1 MRSRSWCDMFLGALI
16 AILVTAGCNDDK
28 PTSPVNTAPMGC
40 FSVTPASSTTETD
53 FQVDA
58 SCSTDQQDAV
68 TALEVRWDWESD
80 GTWDTGFSAT
90 KTASHRYAS
99 AGPKTIKI
107 EARDTGGLTVEGT
120 RGVTVSEGPPAGMV
134 WIPAGNVR
142 LGQAG
147 IPDAPVEDFYVG
159 GFYIDVYEVS
169 NAEYM
174 AFIAAGGYLD
184 STYWNPVG
192 WAWKADGSILG
203 PEGWDEDAFHGGG
216 VPGNGQYPVSGV
228 TWWEADAYCRWA
240 GKRLPTE
247 AEWEKAAKGGCET
260 HGDPGQCDD
269 ADTLSYPWGEDISGP
284 RANYWASGDPYEF
297 NGWTTPVGYY
307 DGSNHGGYQTI
318 DSPSPYG
325 LYDVAGNVCEWCST
339 RYVPYPYDPN
349 DGRENPP
356 ALTERPGRVLRGG
369 AWSSRD
375 IRFVLCAGRS
385 DLGPSSRNQTVGF
398 RCAKSD

>member
-1 MRSRSWCDMFLGALI
+1 MFLGALV
-16 AILVTAGCNDDK
+16 AVLVTAGCNGDK
-28 PTSPVNTAPMGC
+28 PTPPVNTAPVGC
-40 FSVTPASSTTETD
+40 FSVTPASGTTETD

-68 TALEVRWDWESD
+68 TALEARWDWEGD
-80 GTWDTGFSAT
+80 GIWDTGFSAA
-90 KTASHRYAS
+90 KAASHRYAS

-107 EARDTGGLTVEGT
+107 EVRDAGGLTAEGT

-134 WIPAGNVR
+134 WIPAGYVR

-147 IPDAPVEDFYVG
+147 IPDAPVQDFHVE

-174 AFIAAGGYLD
+174 VFIAAGGYQD

-192 WAWKADGSILG
+192 WAWKVDGSIVR
-203 PEGWDEDAFHGGG
+203 PEGWDEDTYHGGG

-260 HGDPGQCDD
+260 DGDPGQCDD

-284 RANYWASGDPYEF
+284 RANYWASGDPYES

-325 LYDVAGNVCEWCST
+325 LYDVAGNVSEWCST
-339 RYVPYPYDPN
+339 KYAPYPYDSN
-349 DGRENPP
+349 DGREDSPVSI
-356 ALTERPGRVLRGG
+356 GGCCWVLRGG
-369 AWSSRD
+369 DWGKHE
-375 IRFVLCAGRS
+375 FPLFLCCAGRS
-385 DLGPSSRNQTVGF
+385 NLFPSSRNQTVGF
-398 RCAKSD
+398 RCARSN